1 MKPESDS
8 VTDAS
13 QDGMTICRIV
23 KDEKIEIVPPPP
35 PLAKA
40 QNKEVW
46 ITPAK
51 TKSEVLTKWANQQN
65 NADNQDKPYNLG
77 SIFNDSSLA
86 ATSEDDLAV
95 PDDEVTPDNLGL
107 VCKIC
112 EAVEASDHELLTHYC
127 SHFDNELKA
136 ELQRRFFE
144 GFGGRTADTGSMIL

>member
-1 MKPESDS
+1 MNMKPESDS

-51 TKSEVLTKWANQQN
+51 TKSEVLSKWANQQN

-86 ATSEDDLAV
+86 AAPEDDLAV

-144 GFGGRTADTGSMIL
+144 DFGGGPLILDP